1 MRLSELVSDW
11 ELEEIRQ
18 ELRSCEAVD
27 IIAFRHGVPIHVVR
41 RYAKSKGYDRH
52 VRRMDDVWTDAE
64 KAFVRD
70 NYPNH
75 GRKWAGWSMLKRT
88 WDAIRWRAHLLGV
101 KRKRNGNELC

>member
-1 MRLSELVSDW
+1 MRIEELVSDW

-18 ELRSCEAVD
+18 ELSSGEAPD
-27 IIAFRHGVPIHVVR
+27 IVAFRHGLPKAPVREIGRAYARYVR
-41 RYAKSKGYDRH
+41 RW
-52 VRRMDDVWTDAE
+52 DDVWTDAE

-75 GRKWAGWSMLKRT
+75 GRKWEGWSMLKRT

-101 KRKRNGNELC
+101 KRKRTRNELS